1 MADSNCASKLMAA
14 LMNDGN
20 GQIVTEAEAN
30 AGAADPSNTNIYICI
45 DMGSSG
51 VICIR
56 RPRQGIPV
64 RVKL

>member
-1 MADSNCASKLMAA
+1 MADTNCAAKLMAA

-20 GQIVTEAEAN
+20 GQIVTQAEAN
-30 AGAADPSNTNIYICI
+30 TGAADPDDTNFYICI

-56 RPRQGIPV
+56 RPRTGKPATV
-64 RVKL
+64 TM